1 MAEQLDS
8 IREYVRNLD
17 LRGTPRR
24 LIHQSAAEEVGEVFD
39 KAKNQAQVVGSGIFS
54 FATGVTPEVR
64 EAISDSALLAQ
75 LVANKRVDVEKQ
87 PLEWFKT
94 YFDVLQNLGWT
105 LQEGGWDDY
114 SSGGIAG
121 EVHEKIVEIMT
132 AVLGPAPAALAI
144 ITSTVNALKAM
155 NPDSSWITI
164 FSRET
169 QKAKIARFQVG
180 LVEKEEDSDV
190 FISLLMCLIEADKS
204 ITQVLV
210 FKFKK
215 EKARFQANS
224 RKVSVNRTALVDGA
238 LAVRAKIK
246 AYQADYLSSITD
258 I

>member
-1 MAEQLDS
+1 MDEQIET
-8 IREYVRNLD
+8 IRDYVRGLD
-17 LRGTPRR
+17 LKGTPRGI
-24 LIHQSAAEEVGEVFD
+24 IHQSAAEEAGEVFD
-39 KAKNQAQVVGSGIFS
+39 KAKNQAQVIGSGVFS
-54 FATGVTPEVR
+54 FVTGVTPEVR

-75 LVANKRVDVEKQ
+75 LVANKRVDVEKE

-121 EVHEKIVEIMT
+121 EVHEKIVEIMA
-132 AVLGPAPAALAI
+132 AVLAPAPAALAI
-144 ITSTVNALKAM
+144 ITSTVKALKAM
-155 NPDSSWITI
+155 KPGSSWITI

-180 LVEKEEDSDV
+180 LVEKEEGSDV
-190 FISLLMCLIEADKS
+190 FISLLMCLIEADKT

-210 FKFKK
+210 FKFKQ
-215 EKARFQANS
+215 ERASFRANS
-224 RKVSVNRTALVDGA
+224 RKVSVNRTALVGGA
-238 LAVRAKIK
+238 PGVRAKIK